1 MMNWKER
8 SIKMEMESFMAD
20 AANRISENRKRYG
33 ALRSF
38 YKRAAIQ
45 ASQKLGMEI
54 SEYHI
59 VMVQIALAESKIALR
74 LVDDDTYAE
83 LSALFALAGDFS
95 HLKAENFRETMM
107 TDVEEEIK
115 DIARRLAPDD
125 PQ

>member
-74 LVDDDTYAE
+74 RVDDDTYAE